1 MMAETKKVTIY
12 DVARASGVSR
22 QTVSRV
28 INNRSDV
35 APETRSRIENVI
47 RDLNYRPSAVAQS
60 LSRQK
65 SYILGVVTAG
75 LKYIGPSVT
84 LNGITDQAEA
94 LGYGLL
100 LKTVS
105 DFVVHDVLS
114 ILQWFQSHQVD
125 GIIWAIP
132 EISDNRIWLD
142 VHKPDLDLPIIFMAM
157 EKHER
162 VNIVCID
169 NANGARL
176 ATEHLIDM
184 NCKHI
189 GHISGPLDWLDARQR
204 KHGWSKTLNEAGYS
218 VSDQMCAEGNWSSK
232 SGKKAFLELIKKYPE
247 MDGLFVAN
255 DQMALSVLQT
265 AVEMGIS
272 VPGNLKVVGFDGIP
286 ESEFYSPS
294 LTTIYQ
300 NLEDLGSTVVKALV
314 QLIEKRNMPDDEPDP
329 KYIQIQPKLII
340 RQSTQID

>member
-1 MMAETKKVTIY
+1 MAETKKVTIY

-28 INNRSDV
+28 INNRTDV
-35 APETRSRIENVI
+35 APETRTRVMDVI

-65 SYILGVVTAG
+65 SFILGVVTAG

-84 LNGITDQAEA
+84 LNGITDQAES

-105 DFVVHDVLS
+105 DFAVHDVLS
-114 ILQWFQSHQVD
+114 ILHWFQAHQVD

-132 EISDNRIWLD
+132 EIGDNRKWLD
-142 VHKPDLDLPIIFMAM
+142 VDTPDVDLPIIFMAM
-157 EKHER
+157 EKHDR
-162 VNIVCID
+162 ANIVSID
-169 NANGARL
+169 NVHGARL
-176 ATEHLIDM
+176 AVEHLINM

-204 KHGWSKTLNEAGYS
+204 KSGWDMTLKVAGYTT
-218 VSDQMCAEGNWSSK
+218 SDKMWTEGNWSSK
-232 SGKKAFLELIKKYPE
+232 SGRKAFLELIEKYPE

-255 DQMALSVLQT
+255 DQMALSVLKTT
-265 AVEMGIS
+265 AELGIS
-272 VPGNLKVVGFDGIP
+272 VPSSLKIVGYDGIP
-286 ESEFYSPS
+286 ESEFFTPS
-294 LTTIYQ
+294 LSTIYQ
-300 NLEDLGSTVVKALV
+300 NLEDLGCTVVNELV
-314 QLIEKRNMPDDEPDP
+314 WLIENKNESDGDNNS
-329 KYIQIQPKLII
+329 KYKKIRPKLII
-340 RQSTQID
+340 RQSTQN